1 MDSDTENDPMMDSD
15 SEEERNK
22 PSKNKD
28 TEKLLFKEEGIKC
41 NICESTF
48 CWQSG
53 LRAHLKSIDTGKIK
67 FNQYQYIFASSEN
80 LKITLFTI
88 TGRSMKK
95 QSVMSVIGVLS
106 TQIS

>member
-28 TEKLLFKEEGIKC
+28 TEKLLVKEESIKC
-41 NICESTF
+41 NIFESTF

-53 LRAHLKSIDTGKIK
+53 IRAHLKPMQPRKI
-67 FNQYQYIFASSEN
+67 NVTNVSGALRAHRN
-80 LKITLFTI
+80 LKITLITI
-88 TGRSMKK
+88 TVRSLKN
-95 QSVMSVIGVLS
+95 QSVMSVIVVLS